1 VTEPKSSDA
10 VEPVNRR
17 IPATSESWT
26 ATLGQLVNDIVS
38 TVATDNPDALVVFG
52 GDLNDTPGSE
62 PIAALDEKLVRPSLG
77 LPNDTI
83 ATYFFEGTGEP
94 IDHLYTSSAT
104 HIVAGTFAVDKD
116 PGSRTFAGSDH
127 AAVHADFD

>member
-1 VTEPKSSDA
+1 VIAFSAHFRSKSSDDPGRRFAEA
-10 VEPVNRR
+10 VAAR
-17 IPATSESWT
+17 
-26 ATLGQLVNDIVS
+26 DIVA